1 MQEQLKYLLY
11 VPIYF
16 WWFTCS
22 PRPSPRPHSSRGV
35 QCSSENWTKFA
46 FPMCGCC
53 KNQYLRMCC
62 NLSFTSAPGS
72 GTTHLLAHVQHV
84 LRVGGFFGGAL
95 SAFMVVGGGKL
106 FCRSRR
112 LPASHWKLV
121 FSPGLACDHVRYLTS
136 SGWVDGVGDGHLLI
150 LCVCSS
156 SVPVTYCQSTRSVYM
171 NYFHHVLGTQISLH
185 WNVAGVGK
193 GRSRRRRR
201 T

>member
-1 MQEQLKYLLY
+1 MLQSLLHFY
-11 VPIYF
+11 
-16 WWFTCS
+16 
-22 PRPSPRPHSSRGV
+22 SRSRNYTSLHPCGACV
-35 QCSSENWTKFA
+35 AGGWVSE
-46 FPMCGCC
+46 
-53 KNQYLRMCC
+53 
-62 NLSFTSAPGS
+62 
-72 GTTHLLAHVQHV
+72 
-84 LRVGGFFGGAL
+84 GAL

-112 LPASHWKLV
+112 LPPSHWKLV

-136 SGWVDGVGDGHLLI
+136 SEWVDGVGDGHLLI